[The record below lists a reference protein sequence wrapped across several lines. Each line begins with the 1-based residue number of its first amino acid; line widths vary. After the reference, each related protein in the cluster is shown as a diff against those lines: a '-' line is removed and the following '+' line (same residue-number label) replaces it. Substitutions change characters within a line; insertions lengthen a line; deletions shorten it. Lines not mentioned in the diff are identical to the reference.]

1 MVIRMRIYA
10 SQQADHSQ
18 ADAIFYRYVKPV
30 HERHGAE
37 FVGRYRDA
45 EGRVVVLWRYAS
57 ETELKRIQSAVAAD
71 PETLQHREQRLATGL
86 HGLDFT
92 EYVLH
97 STDP

>member
-10 SQQADHSQ
+10 SQKADHSQ
-18 ADAIFYRYVKPV
+18 ADAIFYQCVKPV
-30 HERHGAE
+30 HERNGAE

-57 ETELKRIQSAVAAD
+57 DAELKRIQSAVATD
-71 PETLQHREQRLATGL
+71 PETLRHRELRLTAGL